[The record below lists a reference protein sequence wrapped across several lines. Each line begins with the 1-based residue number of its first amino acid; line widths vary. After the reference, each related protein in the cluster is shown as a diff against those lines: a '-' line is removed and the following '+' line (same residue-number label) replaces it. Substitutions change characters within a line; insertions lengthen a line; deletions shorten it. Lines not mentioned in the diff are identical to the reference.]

1 MHWSRPEWPT
11 WSQWHFF
18 FPSSL
23 RITSAIL
30 YLWRAINGGRI
41 ANPPVSLPW
50 ISSPSVL
57 FGYLCLVDGWT
68 ALPSCRAALISAT
81 YGRSTPTA
89 LRLSRQHGSAV
100 WLSKCVSPEGKLN
113 SSKECGGVCV
123 CASVCCISIQYSLY
137 IYNIQKSL
145 VVE

>member
-1 MHWSRPEWPT
+1 MHWRHKKCIGLGRNGPPD
-11 WSQWHFF
+11 HNANFFFF
-18 FPSSL
+18 FPAHNLGNPLPLKSNK
-23 RITSAIL
+23 R
-30 YLWRAINGGRI
+30 RPRRK
-41 ANPPVSLPW
+41 PPVSLPW

-123 CASVCCISIQYSLY
+123 CECVLY
-137 IYNIQKSL
+137 IYI
-145 VVE
+145 VCIYIYI